1 MKLIEYLE
9 KNGIDYKKSKDN
21 LTVGGSLYLEG
32 TSISELP
39 DNLTVGG
46 SLYLR
51 ELPSANCQ
59 TTLPWVGISTS
70 TRNFHQRI
78 ARQPYRGWVSLR
90 GTYEEELPSA
100 NCQTTLPW
108 VGLSTLKE
116 LPFYVVSDGKGKF
129 AHGDTVKEAKEDLIY
144 KISNRNKDEFKNLSL
159 KSVLS
164 FEKMIE
170 CYRVIT
176 GACGFGVREFVESNK
191 IEQKEYTIEEVIELT
206 KNSYGSSSFASF
218 FNS

>member
-51 ELPSANCQ
+51 GTSISELPDRSKYESQDVSILNWKKGKYIKVDDMFCEV
-59 TTLPWVGISTS
+59 LKK
-70 TRNFHQRI
+70 
-78 ARQPYRGWVSLR
+78 RGNVWKCKKI
-90 GTYEEELPSA
+90 G
-100 NCQTTLPW
+100 
-108 VGLSTLKE
+108 KKKH
-116 LPFYVVSDGKGKF
+116 FYVVSDGKGKF